1 MNTLVKMH
9 KTMNISIKRIVTAFL
24 LLFFTS
30 FTCVMAQKDDSGATF
45 TVQGDLLKMVDLTA
59 TCGFLPYT
67 SYGVYTGAK
76 TNDGFAVTNVA
87 LKGSTAIKFSDSFS
101 LPIFAQAIWNPRM
114 EDAHLVFGISLRPW

>member
-1 MNTLVKMH
+1 MFAGQDKDEDGNQNYSSYVELNYPFRVKM
-9 KTMNISIKRIVTAFL
+9 VGPGL
-24 LLFFTS
+24 LPAVS
-30 FTCVMAQKDDSGATF
+30 F
-45 TVQGDLLKMVDLTA
+45 
-59 TCGFLPYT
+59 PYT

-101 LPIFAQAIWNPRM
+101 LPIFCAGYLNPRM